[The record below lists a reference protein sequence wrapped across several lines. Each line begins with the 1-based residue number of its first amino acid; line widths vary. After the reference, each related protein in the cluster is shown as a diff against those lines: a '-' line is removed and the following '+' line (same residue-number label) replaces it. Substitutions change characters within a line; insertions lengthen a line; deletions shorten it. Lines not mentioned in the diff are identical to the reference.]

1 MRHLKKKSFQLNTN
15 SSRKLKRIS
24 YTLCKANITLIYN
37 DTMRKENHRPMSC
50 MSIYVKIL
58 NKILANR
65 IQQYTKK
72 MIYHDQ
78 VGLILQMEDDLKSR
92 SH

>member
-1 MRHLKKKSFQLNTN
+1 MKHLKKKSFQLNTN

-24 YTLCKANITLIYN
+24 NSLCKANIILMYN
-37 DTMRKENHRPMSC
+37 NIMRKENHRPVSL
-50 MSIYVKIL
+50 MSINIKIL

-72 MIYHDQ
+72 IAYHDQ
-78 VGLILQMEDDLKSR
+78 VRLILQMEDDLKFR